1 MGKNTMNTHAA
12 TSQLSQATGLNAART
27 HLDISWLYMVECD
40 ELQRQ
45 SSG

>member
-1 MGKNTMNTHAA
+1 MQQP
-12 TSQLSQATGLNAART
+12 SQLSQATGLNAART

-45 SSG
+45 RAPVLLAN